1 MFLFTLS
8 FCFLSVSI
16 LEVINSLDHF
26 IKDPPEDFTTE
37 INNVVVL
44 KNLKIKL
51 NLFIK
56 IAKNKLHWIIGW
68 RFNFHDIDIR

>member
-16 LEVINSLDHF
+16 LEAINSLDQIMAF

-37 INNVVVL
+37 INNAVVF
-44 KNLKIKL
+44 KNSKKQTSLDNWSGI
-51 NLFIK
+51 
-56 IAKNKLHWIIGW
+56 
-68 RFNFHDIDIR
+68 